1 MSGTFEIFDD
11 GSGSYSLAEINI
23 VTVKLKQGLFAYGYG
38 PTFSLLGDDGNTY
51 NFTNNIPNNNNTN
64 NNNNNNN
71 QNPFNNNGNYVPNN
85 YPNFNEVI
93 QYSGFTPATP
103 TSNTVTYNT
112 TSIILIISS
121 IVFASYYYK
130 IKYSQ

>member
-1 MSGTFEIFDD
+1 MSGSFDIFND
-11 GSGSYSLAEINI
+11 GSNMYPLAEINL
-23 VTVKLKQGLFAYGYG
+23 VTLKLKQGLYAYGY
-38 PTFSLLGDDGNTY
+38 PLNFSLIGTDGNTY
-51 NFTNNIPNNNNTN
+51 NFINNLPAPTPPPSP
-64 NNNNNNN
+64 
-71 QNPFNNNGNYVPNN
+71 NPFNNNGNYVNPN
-85 YPNFNEVI
+85 YPNFNDVI

-121 IVFASYYYK
+121 VVFAGYYYK